1 MNGSRNELFS
11 CTSISI
17 NEHSRVCRSDRL
29 HLLQHTAQRCAFSDD
44 LREIHFAADFIF
56 EIELFLGQLLFQLSN
71 LPKGTRILYG
81 NGNLICD
88 LGQKLDIVAGERSVL
103 IFDHTKYPQ
112 NATSADKR
120 KDRDRS
126 DFGLRGVLH
135 AKPPRLLDAPA
146 PGFARAKDCSRGIV
160 INGDKALLV
169 DGFAAEGKI
178 QGVDAQVCVVGIG
191 KSNANAIAGHN
202 SASARHY
209 GSKKVPELEIG
220 NHMIGQFK
228 EKSEA
233 LVLFHQLLLRG
244 LRRIKMQRIVE
255 CESDLLSH
263 HRKKMNFFGGID
275 IRSFTGKRECSD
287 FAVGRS

>member
-1 MNGSRNELFS
+1 MNGSRNEFFS

-103 IFDHTKYPQ
+103 IFDHAEYPQ
-112 NATSADKR
+112 HATSTNKR
-120 KDRDRS
+120 KDGDRS
-126 DFGLRGVLH
+126 NFGSRGVLH
-135 AKPPRLLDAPA
+135 SLTSRLLDATA
-146 PGFARAKDCSRGIV
+146 PGFARAKDRSGDIF
-160 INGDKALLV
+160 IHGDKALFL
-169 DGFAAEGKI
+169 DGFVAEGEI
-178 QGVDAQVCVVGIG
+178 HGVDPQVCVVGIG
-191 KSNANAIAGHN
+191 KSNANAITAHNPARAG
-202 SASARHY
+202 HY
-209 GSKKVPELEIG
+209 GSEEVPKVEIG

-228 EKSEA
+228 QKSET
-233 LVLFHQLLLRG
+233 LVLSHQLLLRG

-255 CESDLLSH
+255 YESDLLSH
-263 HRKKMNFFGGID
+263 YRKQLNFLSSID
-275 IRSFTGKRECSD
+275 IGRLADKGEGSD
-287 FAVGRS
+287 

>member
-1 MNGSRNELFS
+1 MNGSRNEFFS

-103 IFDHTKYPQ
+103 IFDHTEYPQ

-135 AKPPRLLDAPA
+135 SQSPRLLDAPA
-146 PGFARAKDCSRGIV
+146 PGFAGAKDRSRDIFV
-160 INGDKALLV
+160 DGDKALLV
-169 DGFAAEGKI
+169 EGFVAKGKI
-178 QGVDAQVCVVGIG
+178 QGVDPQVCVIAIG
-191 KSNANAIAGHN
+191 KSNADAITAHN
-202 SASARHY
+202 SARAGHY
-209 GSKKVPELEIG
+209 GSEKVPELEIG

-228 EKSEA
+228 QKSET
-233 LVLFHQLLLRG
+233 LVLSHQLLLRG
-244 LRRIKMQRIVE
+244 FRRIKMQCVVE

-263 HRKKMNFFGGID
+263 YRKKLNFLGGID
-275 IRSFTGKRECSD
+275 IGSLTAKGEGSD
-287 FAVGRS
+287 FAVGSR